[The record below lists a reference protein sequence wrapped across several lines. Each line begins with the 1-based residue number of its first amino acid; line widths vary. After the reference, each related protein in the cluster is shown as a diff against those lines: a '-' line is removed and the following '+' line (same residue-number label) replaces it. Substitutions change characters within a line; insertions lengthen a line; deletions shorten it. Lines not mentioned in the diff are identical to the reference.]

1 MASSPPPLS
10 DSAHSDSA
18 HSGPAHS
25 ESVPYDAVIFD
36 LDGVVT
42 DTAAV
47 HARAWQAL
55 FDEVLPALTGEA
67 GHPFDPKDDY
77 LRYVDGRPREDGIR
91 TFLASRGIQ
100 LPEDGPAGP
109 GTPLTVAGLA
119 ARKQTIF
126 DTTLAAEGVTVFED
140 ALALAR
146 RLRDMHIATAIAT
159 SSRNSAQVLAAAGA
173 TGAFD
178 VCVDGTDAVRLSL
191 PGKPD
196 PALFLEAAR
205 RLGVTPSRAVVL
217 EDAVAGVEAGQRG
230 GFGLVVGVARTGPTD
245 RLRAAGADIVLAE
258 LGQLDLAADHDG
270 QNPWLLRY
278 DGFDPVAEGVREALC
293 TLGNGFWG
301 TRGAAPECD
310 ADEVHYP
317 GTYLAGVYNRL
328 TSVIGQETR
337 EDEHMVNAPNWLP
350 LHFRVADG
358 DWLHPGSA
366 ELTDYWQELDLKR
379 ATLTRHMQF
388 RDPSGRTTGVTSRR
402 FVSQAAPHVAVLETT
417 FEALDW
423 SGVLGIRS
431 ALDGRVSNRN
441 VAADRS
447 LAGRHLVPRD
457 AVGVGD
463 ETILL
468 EMKTSQSDIH
478 ISLAARTRV
487 FAGGGRLEPRRDTL
501 TEQGWVAHAFELDM
515 HPGRPIRVEK
525 VVVVSTSRDRAI
537 ASPTAAVLTW
547 LERLPEPAE
556 LRAAH
561 EREWHVLWQEF
572 AVRLDSGH
580 RSSLAL
586 NLNTFHVLQTV
597 AAVDADL
604 DAGVPAR
611 GLHGEGYRGHVFWDE
626 MFVYPVLTLRR
637 PDLSRAMLGYRYRR
651 LGEAR
656 AAARQLG
663 RAGAM
668 FPWQSGIDGREVTP
682 NALFNPRTGR
692 WMPDNSHRQRHV
704 GLAIAYSVWNYYQ
717 STGDIDFLINQ
728 GAELLLEIARFFSD
742 LAIHDQGTDRY
753 DVSGV
758 MGPDEFHDGPP
769 GNPGAGLLNNT
780 YTNVMAAWTLG
791 RAVETVALLRTRHC
805 DPLWNRLRLQ
815 PGEVDRWDRIRHR
828 LRVVFHADGVLSQ
841 FDGYEALPEF
851 DWEAYRVRY
860 GSLGR
865 LDLILNAEGDS
876 TNNYRLAKQPDVLML
891 LYLFSAEELR
901 GLLDDMGYAF
911 PPEAVVRTVAFYLAR
926 STHGSTLSNVVHSW
940 VEARRDRAQSWSF
953 LLQALECDLGDVQT
967 GSTHEGIHLGAMAG
981 SIDMI
986 VRCYTG
992 LEIRDD
998 MLWLHPALP
1007 DELGSIDFMIN
1018 YREQPIRLHLTP
1030 STLRM
1035 HLLPGGATP
1044 IRVRVEGQEATL
1056 SPGQAGSFALG

>member
-1 MASSPPPLS
+1 MRS
-10 DSAHSDSA
+10 D
-18 HSGPAHS
+18 P
-25 ESVPYDAVIFD
+25 VLYDAVIFD

-47 HARAWQAL
+47 HARAWQTL
-55 FDEVLPALTGEA
+55 FDEVLPALAGGA

-100 LPEDGPAGP
+100 LLEDGPTGP
-109 GTPLTVAGLA
+109 GAPHTVAGLA

-126 DTTLAAEGVTVFED
+126 DAILAAEGVVVFED

-146 RLRDMHIATAIAT
+146 RLRGLHIATAIAT
-159 SSRNSAQVLAAAGA
+159 SSRNSVQILEAAGA

-178 VCVDGTDAVRLSL
+178 VCVDGTDAIRLVM
-191 PGKPD
+191 PGKPN

-205 RLGVTPSRAVVL
+205 RLGVTPARAAVL
-217 EDAVAGVEAGQRG
+217 EDAVAGVEAAQRG
-230 GFGLVVGVARTGPTD
+230 GFGLIVGVDRTGSTD
-245 RLRAAGADIVLAE
+245 RLRAAGADIVLAD
-258 LGQLDLAADHDG
+258 LGQLDLAARRENR
-270 QNPWLLRY
+270 NPWLLRY
-278 DGFDPVAEGVREALC
+278 DGFDPAAEGVREALC

-301 TRGAAPECD
+301 TRGAAPERD

-328 TSVIGQETR
+328 SSVIDNETR

-350 LHFRVADG
+350 LHFRVAG
-358 DWLHPGSA
+358 GEWLHPGSA
-366 ELTDYWQELDLKR
+366 DLNGYWQELDLKR
-379 ATLTRHMQF
+379 ATLTRYMSF
-388 RDPSGRTTGVTSRR
+388 RDRSGRTTSVTSRR
-402 FVSQAAPHVAVLETT
+402 FVSQTAPHVAVLETT
-417 FEALDW
+417 FEAVNW
-423 SGVLGIRS
+423 SGVLEIRS
-431 ALDGRVSNRN
+431 ALDGRVANRN

-447 LAGRHLVPRD
+447 LDGQHLVARG
-457 AVGVGD
+457 ARGVGD

-468 EMKTSQSDIH
+468 EVETSQSGIH

-487 FAGGGRLEPRRDTL
+487 FEGGRRREPRRDTVI
-501 TEQGWVAHAFELDM
+501 EHGWVAHAFDLDV
-515 HPGRPIRVEK
+515 HRGRPVRVEK
-525 VVVVSTSRDRAI
+525 LVVVSTSRDRAI
-537 ASPTAAVLTW
+537 ASPTTAVLTW
-547 LERLPEPAE
+547 LERLPEPAD

-561 EREWHVLWQEF
+561 EREWHVLWKEF
-572 AVRLDSGH
+572 AVRLDSGQ

-637 PDLSRAMLGYRYRR
+637 PDLSLAMLGYRYRR

-663 RAGAM
+663 HAGAM

-682 NALFNPRTGR
+682 NALFNPRTGQ
-692 WMPDNSHRQRHV
+692 WMPDHSHRQRHV
-704 GLAIAYSVWNYYQ
+704 GLAIAYSVWQYYQ
-717 STGDIDFLINQ
+717 STGDIGFLIHQ
-728 GAELLLEIARFFSD
+728 GAELLIEVARFFSD
-742 LAIHDQGTDRY
+742 LAILDEGADRY

-769 GNPGAGLLNNT
+769 GNPGAGLRNNT
-780 YTNVMAAWTLG
+780 YTNVMVAWTLS
-791 RAVETVALLRTRHC
+791 RAVETVALLRTHHC
-805 DPLWNRLRLQ
+805 TPLWNRLRLH
-815 PGEVDRWDRIRHR
+815 PEEVDRWDRIRRR
-828 LRVVFHADGVLSQ
+828 LRVVFHADGILSQ

-851 DWEAYRVRY
+851 EWEAYRARY

-876 TNNYRLAKQPDVLML
+876 TNNYRLAKQADVLML

-901 GLLDDMGYAF
+901 GLLHDMGYAF
-911 PPEAVVRTVAFYLAR
+911 PPETVVRTVDFYRAR
-926 STHGSTLSNVVHSW
+926 STHGSTLSSVVHSW
-940 VEARRDRAQSWSF
+940 VEARRDRAQSWNF

-981 SIDMI
+981 SVDMI

-992 LEIRDD
+992 LEIRND

-1007 DELGSIDFMIN
+1007 DELGSVDFMIN
-1018 YREQPIRLHLTP
+1018 YREQPLRLHLTP
-1030 STLRM
+1030 GTLRL
-1035 HLLPGGATP
+1035 HLLPGGVTP
-1044 IRVRVEGQEATL
+1044 IRVRVEGQKATL
-1056 SPGQAGSFALG
+1056 SPGQTRSFALG